1 METQTLDPS
10 LPGVRLLQ
18 TWIRLKSAINVQLV
32 DGVQFDGTLLW
43 QDGEFLAL
51 QHPQDY
57 EPILIGRRA
66 VAVIRALG

>member
-1 METQTLDPS
+1 
-10 LPGVRLLQ
+10 LPGVRQLQ

-32 DGVQFDGTLLW
+32 DGVQLDGTLLW

-51 QHPQDY
+51 QHPQDN
-57 EPILIGRRA
+57 EPILIARHA